1 MRMDKVKT
9 MGKLLAELL
18 QHVPKKVTTE
28 EDESANMFKRLTSLN
43 LLVYAG
49 TSDPVEFED

>member
-1 MRMDKVKT
+1 MDKVKT